1 STLNPETRRSGGM
14 HYTSIENIHK
24 VIDPLFLNDLKAE
37 FEQIKEEKQ
46 DNKRKQ
52 KLEAFQDKLANLTFL
67 DPACGSGNFLTE
79 TYISLRRLENEA
91 ISLRLK
97 GQKLLGIEQFNP
109 IKVNIHQFYGIEI
122 NDFAVT
128 VATTALWIAEA
139 QMMHETERI
148 IKFDLDYLPLKSFTN
163 IHCGNA
169 LRMDWGDLTRPLRG
183 HPLPLGEGNGFAI
196 AHPNIIKLN
205 KIDSNK
211 LELAR
216 QFRKE
221 PTPKEHEVWQW
232 LRNRNMLDLKWRR
245 QQIIDGF
252 IADFYCDELRI
263 ALEIDGD
270 VHLSEEQMEYDKYR
284 DYVFENKGIKTIRV
298 SNDDCNYE
306 NIKKTIESEVLERGE
321 RSEPTSLS
329 PWERVPAERQ
339 AGEVKFNY
347 IMGNP
352 PFVGATMMT
361 ADQKQDA
368 IAIFEKGKRI
378 NSIDYVGAWY
388 YKAALMMQ
396 SEPVIHAAFVSTN
409 SITQGEQVS
418 PFWGKLLNDY
428 SIHIDFAYRTFKWNS
443 EAKEKAAVHCVIIGF
458 STDRINKDKTIYFND
473 STSHHAKNI
482 NPYLVDAPDVI
493 IESRNKSICAV
504 PAISYG
510 NKPADGG
517 NLILSQEERDKLIQ
531 SDIALLPYIRR
542 YVGARDFINNDEVRY
557 CLWLKDASPA
567 LYYKNKEIMQR
578 LQAVKEMRAKSTAA
592 PTRVFADKPH
602 LFFST
607 PQKDSTYL
615 CIPEVSSER
624 RRYIPIGFLDS
635 ATIAANTVVIVPDA
649 TLYHFG
655 VITSN
660 VHMAWMRTVAGRLE
674 MRYRYAGS
682 VVYNNF
688 PWPTPTDAQ
697 KAKIEQTAQAI
708 LDARALHPDCSLAV
722 LYDEVTMPPE
732 LRKAHQNNDR
742 AVMEAYGFDWRTM
755 TESECVAELFKLYQQ
770 LVEREKE
777 KENEGVKKKGKGKRG
792 K

>member
-1 STLNPETRRSGGM
+1 
-14 HYTSIENIHK
+14 
-24 VIDPLFLNDLKAE
+24 
-37 FEQIKEEKQ
+37 
-46 DNKRKQ
+46 
-52 KLEAFQDKLANLTFL
+52 
-67 DPACGSGNFLTE
+67 
-79 TYISLRRLENEA
+79 
-91 ISLRLK
+91 
-97 GQKLLGIEQFNP
+97 
-109 IKVNIHQFYGIEI
+109 
-122 NDFAVT
+122 
-128 VATTALWIAEA
+128 
-139 QMMHETERI
+139 
-148 IKFDLDYLPLKSFTN
+148 
-163 IHCGNA
+163 
-169 LRMDWGDLTRPLRG
+169 
-183 HPLPLGEGNGFAI
+183 
-196 AHPNIIKLN
+196 
-205 KIDSNK
+205 
-211 LELAR
+211 
-216 QFRKE
+216 
-221 PTPKEHEVWQW
+221 
-232 LRNRNMLDLKWRR
+232 
-245 QQIIDGF
+245 
-252 IADFYCDELRI
+252 
-263 ALEIDGD
+263 
-270 VHLSEEQMEYDKYR
+270 
-284 DYVFENKGIKTIRV
+284 
-298 SNDDCNYE
+298 
-306 NIKKTIESEVLERGE
+306 
-321 RSEPTSLS
+321 
-329 PWERVPAERQ
+329 
-339 AGEVKFNY
+339 
-347 IMGNP
+347 
-352 PFVGATMMT
+352 MMT

-396 SEPVIHAAFVSTN
+396 SEPDIHAAFVSTN

-418 PFWGKLLNDY
+418 PFWGKLLTDY

-458 STDRINKDKTIYFND
+458 STDRTNRDKTIYFND
-473 STSHHAKNI
+473 SSSHHAKNI

-531 SDIALLPYIRR
+531 SDTALLPYIRR

-592 PTRVFADKPH
+592 PTRAFADKPH

-674 MRYRYAGS
+674 MRYRYSGS

-697 KAKIEQTAQAI
+697 KSKIEQTAQAI
-708 LDARALHPDCSLAV
+708 LDARALHSDCSLAI

-777 KENEGVKKKGKGKRG
+777 KEGEKKEKGKRG
-792 K
+792 NNCIILRMGNINE